1 VPRDRRKVQLLV
13 AYFTIDFSIW
23 AGKRI
28 RPDSQGGTGGL
39 PGLRLAR
46 QHPGNY
52 GTSSNAP

>member
-46 QHPGNY
+46 QHPGN
-52 GTSSNAP
+52 AP